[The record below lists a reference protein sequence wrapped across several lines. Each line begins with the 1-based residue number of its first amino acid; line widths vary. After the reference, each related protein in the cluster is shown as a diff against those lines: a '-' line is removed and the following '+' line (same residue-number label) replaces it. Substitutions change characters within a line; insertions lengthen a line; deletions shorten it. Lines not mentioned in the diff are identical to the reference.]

1 MKTAL
6 YILGSIYVAGVLI
19 ALSFGV
25 SLQAAMLWPVNRF
38 KRVGVSASA
47 APTPVPY
54 PGFD

>member
-25 SLQAAMLWPVNRF
+25 SLQAALLWPVNRF

-54 PGFD
+54 TGFD